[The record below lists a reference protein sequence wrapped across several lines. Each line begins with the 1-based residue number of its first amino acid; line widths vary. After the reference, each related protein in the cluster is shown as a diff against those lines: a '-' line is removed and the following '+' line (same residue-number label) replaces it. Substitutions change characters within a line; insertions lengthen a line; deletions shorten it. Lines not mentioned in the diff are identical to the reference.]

1 MSEYTLANKFQSY
14 RSGIALVGC
23 GGTGSFAAEGLAR
36 LLVGHPDIRLA
47 LIDGDRVEERNLGR
61 QSFYPEDLGRFKSQ
75 ALAERLARKY
85 RRPVTYSTSPLL
97 PDGYGQRAVDGCAL
111 VVGCVDNAAAR
122 SAIAHL
128 VSSTQWWVDAGN
140 GEEFGQVLV
149 GNSTVETL
157 RQMPPFDPEKGVVHA
172 LPLPTRVRPELL
184 VPPADPGRDCVLRLK
199 DCAEAVAV
207 GEQGPTINQFMAAM
221 VVEAVRR
228 LLEGR
233 LAWWQ
238 LFLELESTGLYTMSP
253 TPEAV
258 SRLTGIPVKKLE
270 MKPERR

>member
-1 MSEYTLANKFQSY
+1 MSEYTLANKFSSY
-14 RSGIALVGC
+14 HNSIALVGC

-36 LLVGHPDIRLA
+36 LLAGHPDIRLV

-75 ALAERLARKY
+75 ALAERLARKH
-85 RRPVTYSTSPLL
+85 RRPIAYSISPLL
-97 PDGYGQRAVDGCAL
+97 PGGVGHRAVDECAL
-111 VVGCVDNAAAR
+111 LVGCVDNAAAR
-122 SAIAHL
+122 STIASL
-128 VSSTQWWVDAGN
+128 VSPSKWWVDAGN

-149 GNSTVETL
+149 GNCTVEKL
-157 RQMPPFDPEKGVVHA
+157 RTGWSFNPEEGVIDA
-172 LPLPTRVRPELL
+172 LPLPTQVRPELL
-184 VPPADPGRDCVLRLK
+184 VPPARPRR

-233 LAWWQ
+233 LTWWQ
-238 LFLELESTGLYTMSP
+238 LFLELESASLHTMSP

-270 MKPERR
+270 RR

>member
-1 MSEYTLANKFQSY
+1 MDYRLSNKFRSY
-14 RSGIALVGC
+14 LNGIALIGV
-23 GGTGSFAAEGLAR
+23 GGTGSFAAEGMAR
-36 LLVGHPDIRLA
+36 LLAGHPDIRLI

-75 ALAERLARKY
+75 ALAERLARKHN
-85 RRPVTYSTSPLL
+85 RPVAYSTSHLL
-97 PDGYGQRAVDGCAL
+97 PGRSAQKAVDAAGL

-122 SAIAHL
+122 STIASL
-128 VSSTQWWVDAGN
+128 VSPSKWWVDAGN

-149 GNSTVETL
+149 GNCTVETL
-157 RQMPPFDPEKGVVHA
+157 RRGWSFDPEEGVVAA
-172 LPLPTRVRPELL
+172 LPLPTQVRPELL
-184 VPPADPGRDCVLRLK
+184 VPPARPQR

-233 LAWWQ
+233 LTWWQ
-238 LFLELESTGLYTMSP
+238 LFLQLESTGLYTMSP

-270 MKPERR
+270 RR

>member
-1 MSEYTLANKFQSY
+1 MSEYVLANKFVNY
-14 RSGIALVGC
+14 RSGIALIGV
-23 GGTGSFAAEGLAR
+23 GGTGSFAAEGLVR
-36 LLVGHPDIRLA
+36 LLIGHPDIRLV

-85 RRPVTYSTSPLL
+85 GCPVAYSTRFLL
-97 PDGYGQRAVDGCAL
+97 PEEGHRRRHVSECAVL
-111 VVGCVDNAAAR
+111 VGCVDNAAAR
-122 SAIAHL
+122 ATIASL
-128 VSSTQWWVDAGN
+128 VRPHHWWVDAGN

-149 GNSTVETL
+149 GNAPVERL
-157 RQMPPFDPEKGVVHA
+157 REFASFDVERGEVDG
-172 LPLPTRVRPELL
+172 LPLPTEVRPELL
-184 VPPADPGRDCVLRLK
+184 VPAARPRR

-207 GEQGPTINQFMAAM
+207 GEQGPTINQFMALL

-228 LLEGR
+228 LLEGT

-238 LFLELESTGLYTMSP
+238 IFLDLDSGGLRTVNP

-258 SRLTGIPVKKLE
+258 SRLTGISVKKLE
-270 MKPERR
+270 RR